1 MVWTLRRKILI
12 GYSIFLALTIVVFL
26 LALFHLLKLGR
37 ATNAILSENYK
48 SILAAE
54 NMIDAIERQDSAALL
69 VLLGYDQEGLTQYRE
84 NESQFLQWLARAKDN
99 ITIEGEKKIIASID
113 QDYSSYLVQFSRLI
127 ETVHSTPQ
135 KASAYYHETMLVT
148 FKRVRNACIDL
159 REINSQ
165 TMFQASD
172 KAQNIAHR
180 AIISMTVIGF
190 VAVIAGLGFSL
201 LLSNLLVKPL
211 RSMLQATK
219 QLAEGRY
226 DVEVTTSSSDE
237 LGHLA
242 HEFNTMA
249 RKLKAYHDLNI
260 WEMLAEKRKSA
271 AIIRSIDDGIIV
283 VDSELR
289 VTNINPAAAKVL
301 EIEPEKVQNKH
312 FLEVVKNEQLFEYV
326 KSSIETGAPP
336 KIEEHKNIFTLDRC
350 DVLCHFQFSITP
362 MQAQGDSRPGI
373 VLLLRDVTKL
383 KELDRLKSEFVMAA
397 SHELRT
403 PLMSMGMSI
412 DLLLE
417 KSSQKLDENEQQLLE
432 VAHEEL
438 QRLKVLVNN
447 LLDLSKIEA
456 GKMQMELGPVPVGII
471 LEKAVAVLKTQAESK
486 TVELSFDAPK
496 NLPRAVADAN
506 KITWVL
512 TNLISNALRY
522 TKNGGHIQL
531 FARLF
536 GSQIHISVRDDGSG
550 IPYEYQSTIFD
561 KFVQVKGDK
570 TPGGSGLGLAICK
583 EIVRAHGG
591 SIWVESIPGEGSTF
605 TFTLPIEV

>member
-1 MVWTLRRKILI
+1 MIWTLRRKILI

-99 ITIEGEKKIIASID
+99 ITIEGENKIIASID
-113 QDYSSYLVQFSRLI
+113 QDYSSYLVQFSQLI
-127 ETVHSTPQ
+127 EAVHSTPQ
-135 KASAYYHETMLVT
+135 KAATYYHETMLVT

-172 KAQNIAHR
+172 RAQNIAHR
-180 AIISMTVIGF
+180 AIISMTIIGF
-190 VAVIAGLGFSL
+190 VALVAGLGFSL

-226 DVEVTTSSSDE
+226 DVKVTTSSSDE

-289 VTNINPAAAKVL
+289 VTNINPAAARALDV
-301 EIEPEKVQNKH
+301 EPEKVQNKH

-326 KSSIETGAPP
+326 KSSIETGVPP
-336 KIEEHKNIFTLDRC
+336 RIEENQNIFTLDRC
-350 DVLCHFQFSITP
+350 DALCHFQFSITP

-417 KSSQKLDENEQQLLE
+417 KSGQKLDEKEQQLLE

-456 GKMQMELGPVPVGII
+456 GKMQMELEPVPVGIL
-471 LEKAVAVLKTQAESK
+471 LEKAVAVLKAQADSK
-486 TVELSFDAPK
+486 KVALSFDDPK
-496 NLPRAVADAN
+496 DLPRVAADAN

-522 TKNGGHIQL
+522 TESGGHI
-531 FARLF
+531 RLLVERI

-605 TFTLPIEV
+605 TFTLPIEG

>member
-1 MVWTLRRKILI
+1 MIWTLRRKILI

-99 ITIEGEKKIIASID
+99 ITIEGENKIIASID

-127 ETVHSTPQ
+127 EAVHSTTQ
-135 KASAYYHETMLVT
+135 KAAAYYHETMLVT

-172 KAQNIAHR
+172 RAQNIAHR
-180 AIISMTVIGF
+180 AIISMTIIGF
-190 VAVIAGLGFSL
+190 VALVAGLGFSL

-226 DVEVTTSSSDE
+226 DVKVTTSSSDE

-249 RKLKAYHDLNI
+249 GKLKAYHDLNI

-289 VTNINPAAAKVL
+289 VTNINPAAARALDV
-301 EIEPEKVQNKH
+301 EPEKVQNKH

-326 KSSIETGAPP
+326 KSSIETGVPP
-336 KIEEHKNIFTLDRC
+336 RIEENQNIFTLDRC
-350 DVLCHFQFSITP
+350 DALCHFQFSITP

-417 KSSQKLDENEQQLLE
+417 KSGQKLDEREQQLLE

-456 GKMQMELGPVPVGII
+456 GKMQMELEPVPVGIL
-471 LEKAVAVLKTQAESK
+471 LEKAVAVLKAQAESK
-486 TVELSFDAPK
+486 TVELSFDDPK
-496 NLPRAVADAN
+496 DLPRVAADAN

-522 TKNGGHIQL
+522 TESGGHI
-531 FARLF
+531 RLLVERF
-536 GSQIHISVRDDGSG
+536 GSQIHISVRDNGSG

-605 TFTLPIEV
+605 TFTLPIEG